1 MVGPHGRLGVAWA
14 AVTMAAAVGGPLW
27 LAAWLALASGL
38 AGAQVARSRRRVRSQ
53 VAVVVGGLGAMA
65 VTATA
70 AAGPWAAAVT
80 TAALLTVAL
89 AGALSP
95 GWRRTG
101 VPVAAAAAA
110 VLGLAAA
117 APVLLRAETGL
128 VPVLVLLAFAMA
140 YDAGNYL
147 VGSGASSAW
156 EGPAAGMAAV
166 GTLTLVVA
174 AVLVPPFRGVTPW
187 VLGGLAAVLAP
198 LGPIVGTALQG
209 RHQGRVPAL
218 RRLDSLILLGPLWSL
233 AAVLLLD

>member
-1 MVGPHGRLGVAWA
+1 
-14 AVTMAAAVGGPLW
+14 
-27 LAAWLALASGL
+27 
-38 AGAQVARSRRRVRSQ
+38 
-53 VAVVVGGLGAMA
+53 MA